1 MIPDSGPIS
10 QEKELTDSEMAPYSH
25 LTMVF
30 FNKGKLALVDL
41 LETQYFCLCQGV
53 LQKNPQ
59 DNLDCL
65 LTLEGGTPLDC
76 NSYFC

>member
-30 FNKGKLALVDL
+30 FNKG
-41 LETQYFCLCQGV
+41 EGNWLCWTYWRLSISV
-53 LQKNPQ
+53 SAR
-59 DNLDCL
+59 
-65 LTLEGGTPLDC
+65 E
-76 NSYFC
+76 SYKRTHKIIWTAC